1 MWIAERRF
9 KVMPHR
15 KPSTGWKIICWYIL
29 RASVGLMPVLSTTC
43 MKFASQHLLYFTN
56 FSLLNLA
63 IPFLTFHS
71 QCIFSEQGRGGL
83 LFCGA
88 RCGKTLWGAAPLPA
102 DGGRRICAVPQRSAV
117 WEGDALLC
125 FISFCCLYLGWLSL
139 SLWCWI
145 LAADRKGNL
154 RARSNA
160 RSPLENFY
168 FYFKSKAFCFIYVA
182 CIKCCLLVKSRHG

>member
-71 QCIFSEQGRGGL
+71 QCIFSEQGCGGL

-125 FISFCCLYLGWLSL
+125 FISFCCLYLKWAGCLFLSGVEFYQRTGKRISEQGQMPGL
-139 SLWCWI
+139 HLGIFIFI
-145 LAADRKGNL
+145 LNL
-154 RARSNA
+154 KPFVLFMLHVLN
-160 RSPLENFY
+160 
-168 FYFKSKAFCFIYVA
+168 VV
-182 CIKCCLLVKSRHG
+182 CL